1 MEIFHF
7 IFNFMDCQNKNHYQ
21 TYKFRSRN
29 EVYSKLCEM
38 PTNRDRAYMINM
50 IKLTFEYL
58 EKVNIIEYQDMMRIF
73 KDYGFRTVQIQ
84 DFIWNFKEFINSQ
97 KNDGHNNKYIDW
109 LRKRELY
116 KANKGERNLFL
127 IRLSHE
133 YPNEML
139 FFAQEY
145 YLKIFPNSQNVSI
158 FMKEMHEIIKNIV
171 HGPKNIIINTAIDQ

>member
-1 MEIFHF
+1 MI
-7 IFNFMDCQNKNHYQ
+7 CQNKNHYR
-21 TYKFRSRN
+21 TYKFQSRD

-38 PTNRDRAYMINM
+38 PKNRDRGYMINM
-50 IKLTFEYL
+50 IKLAFEYL
-58 EKVNIIEYQDMMRIF
+58 EKVNIVEYQNVMRMF

-97 KNDGHNNKYIDW
+97 KKEGQNTMYIDW

-116 KANKGERNLFL
+116 KANNGERNLFF

-145 YLKIFPNSQNVSI
+145 FQKIFPNSPNVSR
-158 FMKEMHEIIKNIV
+158 FMKDMHEIIKNIV
-171 HGPKNIIINTAIDQ
+171 HSPKNIIINASIE